1 MLWLCPWFFSCRNY
15 SNTLCGT
22 VVVYFGFQNILW
34 AILVI
39 GMFST
44 VWWNIF
50 EFRFMSG
57 GIFSTGKN
65 GVENFLSKILVSK
78 IFHRWLS
85 NIFHCW
91 WIHLSK
97 IFCRKLYVF
106 PFRPH
111 NDRIFKFDGNIGI
124 LCFAEDL
131 GISFQQQALVI
142 AIVLEDVIFGQIYYK
157 FMSFTEKKRQLLT
170 LLLLERRITLFIP
183 TKWGI
188 IFCPKL
194 SIGFQF
200 NISFFFFPK

>member
-1 MLWLCPWFFSCRNY
+1 MQILNAMSLSLIFSCRNY

-22 VVVYFGFQNILW
+22 VVVYFGCQNILL

-50 EFRFMSG
+50 EFSFMSG

-65 GVENFLSKILVSK
+65 GVENFLSKTLVSK
-78 IFHRWLS
+78 IFHHWLS

-106 PFRPH
+106 P
-111 NDRIFKFDGNIGI
+111 
-124 LCFAEDL
+124 
-131 GISFQQQALVI
+131 QLV
-142 AIVLEDVIFGQIYYK
+142 VYY
-157 FMSFTEKKRQLLT
+157 SQLSVT
-170 LLLLERRITLFIP
+170 DTNYSSQTPRRN
-183 TKWGI
+183 
-188 IFCPKL
+188 
-194 SIGFQF
+194 SH
-200 NISFFFFPK
+200 

>member
-1 MLWLCPWFFSCRNY
+1 MLGEVSLIWEAFNY
-15 SNTLCGT
+15 VN
-22 VVVYFGFQNILW
+22 NILQFLALESNYFKVYHYIHICKFKMLSMSLIFFMSKLFQHSLWYCCSLFWLSKYW

-50 EFRFMSG
+50 EFHFMSG

-97 IFCRKLYVF
+97 TFCRKLYVF
-106 PFRPH
+106 P
-111 NDRIFKFDGNIGI
+111 NIH
-124 LCFAEDL
+124 LPNRDC
-131 GISFQQQALVI
+131 Q
-142 AIVLEDVIFGQIYYK
+142 QIYWQYV
-157 FMSFTEKKRQLLT
+157 RT
-170 LLLLERRITLFIP
+170 LLSM
-183 TKWGI
+183 TKCILPSSVAI
-188 IFCPKL
+188 I
-194 SIGFQF
+194 QAT
-200 NISFFFFPK
+200 

>member
-1 MLWLCPWFFSCRNY
+1 MSLIFSCRKY

-22 VVVYFGFQNILW
+22 VVVYYGCQNILW

-50 EFRFMSG
+50 EFCFMSG

-65 GVENFLSKILVSK
+65 GVENLLSKTLVSK
-78 IFHRWLS
+78 IFHHWLS

-106 PFRPH
+106 PNNAATSFRQASCFWWDPV
-111 NDRIFKFDGNIGI
+111 RYKKFR
-124 LCFAEDL
+124 DL
-131 GISFQQQALVI
+131 QS
-142 AIVLEDVIFGQIYYK
+142 
-157 FMSFTEKKRQLLT
+157 T
-170 LLLLERRITLFIP
+170 LLLYQ
-183 TKWGI
+183 TK
-188 IFCPKL
+188 FSCSNALVLYMKRKVS
-194 SIGFQF
+194 SIASWAIKC
-200 NISFFFFPK
+200 ISIYWKRSYSMR

>member
-1 MLWLCPWFFSCRNY
+1 MPCFARQLFLWYPTRCKCVLGEVSLIWDAFNYVNNILEFLALESNYFKIYHNMHMCKFKMLSMSLIFSCRNY

-22 VVVYFGFQNILW
+22 VVVYSGFQNILW

-106 PFRPH
+106 P
-111 NDRIFKFDGNIGI
+111 NWSCD
-124 LCFAEDL
+124 
-131 GISFQQQALVI
+131 
-142 AIVLEDVIFGQIYYK
+142 
-157 FMSFTEKKRQLLT
+157 EKSAFCKV
-170 LLLLERRITLFIP
+170 LLE
-183 TKWGI
+183 
-188 IFCPKL
+188 
-194 SIGFQF
+194 S
-200 NISFFFFPK
+200 NIL

>member
-1 MLWLCPWFFSCRNY
+1 MHICKFKKLSMSLIFSCRNY

-22 VVVYFGFQNILW
+22 VVVYFGCQNILL

-106 PFRPH
+106 PK
-111 NDRIFKFDGNIGI
+111 I
-124 LCFAEDL
+124 
-131 GISFQQQALVI
+131 
-142 AIVLEDVIFGQIYYK
+142 
-157 FMSFTEKKRQLLT
+157 
-170 LLLLERRITLFIP
+170 
-183 TKWGI
+183 
-188 IFCPKL
+188 
-194 SIGFQF
+194 
-200 NISFFFFPK
+200 NISHNYLRSADHSEDWTGIPFPLHVYCYLAKFFEWAHHTK

>member
-1 MLWLCPWFFSCRNY
+1 MSLIWEAFNYVNNILQFLALESNYFKVYHYIHICKFKMLSMSLIFSCRNY

-106 PFRPH
+106 PFCRS
-111 NDRIFKFDGNIGI
+111 DFIGI
-124 LCFAEDL
+124 FLLPTHTRLFSWGD
-131 GISFQQQALVI
+131 
-142 AIVLEDVIFGQIYYK
+142 AIW
-157 FMSFTEKKRQLLT
+157 KKNCAH
-170 LLLLERRITLFIP
+170 
-183 TKWGI
+183 KNDG
-188 IFCPKL
+188 
-194 SIGFQF
+194 
-200 NISFFFFPK
+200 

>member
-1 MLWLCPWFFSCRNY
+1 MLGEVSLIWEAFNYVNNILQFLALESNYFKVYHNMHICKFKMLSMSLIFSCRNY

-50 EFRFMSG
+50 EFHFMSG

-106 PFRPH
+106 PSHSTSFLL
-111 NDRIFKFDGNIGI
+111 F
-124 LCFAEDL
+124 LCQ
-131 GISFQQQALVI
+131 SFVNNVSIQH
-142 AIVLEDVIFGQIYYK
+142 VL
-157 FMSFTEKKRQLLT
+157 
-170 LLLLERRITLFIP
+170 P
-183 TKWGI
+183 W
-188 IFCPKL
+188 
-194 SIGFQF
+194 
-200 NISFFFFPK
+200 N

>member
-1 MLWLCPWFFSCRNY
+1 MLGEVSLIWDSFNFWSSLLWKVTILKYTTNANHITMSMSLIFSCRNY

-22 VVVYFGFQNILW
+22 VVVYFGCQNILL

-50 EFRFMSG
+50 EFSFMSG

-65 GVENFLSKILVSK
+65 GVENLLSKILVSK
-78 IFHRWLS
+78 IFHHWLS

-106 PFRPH
+106 PSWL
-111 NDRIFKFDGNIGI
+111 IG
-124 LCFAEDL
+124 E
-131 GISFQQQALVI
+131 
-142 AIVLEDVIFGQIYYK
+142 
-157 FMSFTEKKRQLLT
+157 
-170 LLLLERRITLFIP
+170 
-183 TKWGI
+183 
-188 IFCPKL
+188 
-194 SIGFQF
+194 
-200 NISFFFFPK
+200 

>member
-1 MLWLCPWFFSCRNY
+1 MQQILLLSKMKLFLRKSVTLLNLWLSKSRDVTMNYSSSSLMNSNY

-22 VVVYFGFQNILW
+22 VVVYFGCQNILL

-50 EFRFMSG
+50 EFSFMSG

-106 PFRPH
+106 PSLLCKTEMTFW
-111 NDRIFKFDGNIGI
+111 IIETFK
-124 LCFAEDL
+124 
-131 GISFQQQALVI
+131 VY
-142 AIVLEDVIFGQIYYK
+142 IVCGHFVQE
-157 FMSFTEKKRQLLT
+157 
-170 LLLLERRITLFIP
+170 
-183 TKWGI
+183 
-188 IFCPKL
+188 PK
-194 SIGFQF
+194 
-200 NISFFFFPK
+200 